1 MVAADCLMYDIDIM
15 RLTACGLLPRTLRI
29 RQPHAHPSYELHYV
43 IAGRG
48 SFELRGEH
56 SAVRPGDFFYTCPTT
71 MHRMDI
77 PDGEYLLQYVA
88 FVELDA
94 DRDTDLAD
102 DLDAQLGEGRVRRIG
117 DRYHA
122 LFARL
127 SRQSLSSDVR
137 QHRAASAKMT
147 DFLYDLMIDARA
159 TPGSHPAIERALD
172 FMGSH
177 VSGAFVLD
185 ELLEELNL
193 DKSYFIRLFKKNI
206 GLPPMKYAMNLK
218 MSAASDLLRTTNDP
232 LAAVAARVGF
242 DDEYHFAKR
251 FKQWSG
257 TAPGTFRQQGR
268 SAGVDG

>member
-1 MVAADCLMYDIDIM
+1 MYDIDIM

-29 RQPHAHPSYELHYV
+29 REPHAHPSYELHYV
-43 IAGRG
+43 IAGRA
-48 SFELRGEH
+48 SFELRGERRD
-56 SAVRPGDFFYTCPTT
+56 VRLGDFFYTCPMS
-71 MHRMDI
+71 MHRMDV

-94 DRDTDLAD
+94 ERDTDLAD
-102 DLDAQLGEGRVRRIG
+102 DLDAQLGEGRVVRIG

-127 SRQSLSSDVR
+127 SRQSLSGDSR
-137 QHRAASAKMT
+137 QYRAAAAKMT

-159 TPGSHPAIERALD
+159 APGSHPAIERALD

-177 VSGAFVLD
+177 VSEAFVLD

-193 DKSYFIRLFKKNI
+193 DKSYFIRLFKKNV
-206 GLPPMKYAMNLK
+206 GVPPMKYAMNLK
-218 MSAASDLLRTTNDP
+218 MSAASDLLRTTREP

-257 TAPGTFRQQGR
+257 TAPGAFRNR
-268 SAGVDG
+268 NRYKEE